1 MSIRNITT
9 LLIML
14 TGIISSSAQGLT
26 LFSPEMRDA
35 ADYPHRVVMD
45 FLERYFGE
53 ELPAQR
59 QTTREHKMAD
69 DKVYFRKGQLSDL
82 YHITDTMA
90 FSINMIDRHYEVEWK
105 NQEEPF
111 VTVVF
116 PAQYDLILGMNQ
128 NDAQQRLKE
137 TIISAPIR
145 KDSLQTPISMQ
156 MQDDSTYIAKT
167 EMFELESLNDAVYYS
182 KVYDDFLPV
191 FANGHLEYS
200 AANMFHGLISDADY
214 RMYVEQSVY
223 GMSTINYLLTLNQW
237 LNYCAQLGMKI
248 FFGVEEQREDG
259 ILAIVIAKC
268 ETFGFNHLLSVV
280 IPDKFVDDKNAVLKV
295 RLTPYIP
302 THNVKNLYQK
312 ETKKTRIKI

>member
-1 MSIRNITT
+1 MSIRNITS

-14 TGIISSSAQGLT
+14 TGTLSSSAQGLT
-26 LFSPEMRDA
+26 LFSSEMRDA

-69 DKVYFRKGQLSDL
+69 DKIFFRKGQLSEL

-145 KDSLQTPISMQ
+145 NDSLQTPISMQ

-200 AANMFHGLISDADY
+200 AANMFHGLIPDADY

-223 GMSTINYLLTLNQW
+223 GMSTVNYLLTLNQW

-248 FFGVEEQREDG
+248 FFGVEEQHEDG

-268 ETFGFNHLLSVV
+268 ETLGFNHLLSVV